1 MNKYLLVGLCL
12 LAFVAGSAAQLA
24 LHRSGGDAG
33 PAPTQTTAA
42 VPARPENNPPA
53 IPPAEPQAE
62 QAAPEASVETAVMEE
77 VQGEE
82 EAEVAEYG
90 AVSGGT
96 VPAPRAAG
104 AVRGRASLRPTRAS
118 LRATRTISRPGVA
131 PAPSRAASRDDGVHE
146 KAASG
151 AKKTGR
157 WLGKGLKKLGGVFH
171 D

>member
-24 LHRSGGDAG
+24 LHRSNGDDP
-33 PAPTQTTAA
+33 PAPTGTIAA
-42 VPARPENNPPA
+42 APTQPENNPPA
-53 IPPAEPQAE
+53 APPAEPRAE
-62 QAAPEASVETAVMEE
+62 QAAPEASAGTAAIEE
-77 VQGEE
+77 VQDAE
-82 EAEVAEYG
+82 EAEVAEDG
-90 AVSGGT
+90 DVSKET
-96 VPAPRAAG
+96 VRAPRAAAAARSRSG
-104 AVRGRASLRPTRAS
+104 LPATRA
-118 LRATRTISRPGVA
+118 ISRPSAA
-131 PAPSRAASRDDGVHE
+131 PTPRRAVSRDDGVHE

>member
-24 LHRSGGDAG
+24 LHRSGGDAT
-33 PAPTQTTAA
+33 PAPTETIAA
-42 VPARPENNPPA
+42 APAQPENNPPA
-53 IPPAEPQAE
+53 ARPAEPQAE
-62 QAAPEASVETAVMEE
+62 QAAPEASVEKAVIEE
-77 VQGEE
+77 VQGPEA
-82 EAEVAEYG
+82 AEVAEGGDVSRG
-90 AVSGGT
+90 AV
-96 VPAPRAAG
+96 RASRRAG
-104 AVRGRASLRPTRAS
+104 AVRSRAN
-118 LRATRTISRPGVA
+118 LRATRTISRPGSA
-131 PAPSRAASRDDGVHE
+131 PAPSRVASRDDGVHE